1 MMIIIIIIMV
11 ITMVIIII
19 INSMEHF
26 LCASNNAK
34 YLTSIILHNFYNN
47 VMGLMAIMVLTEKN
61 LV

>member
-1 MMIIIIIIMV
+1 MV